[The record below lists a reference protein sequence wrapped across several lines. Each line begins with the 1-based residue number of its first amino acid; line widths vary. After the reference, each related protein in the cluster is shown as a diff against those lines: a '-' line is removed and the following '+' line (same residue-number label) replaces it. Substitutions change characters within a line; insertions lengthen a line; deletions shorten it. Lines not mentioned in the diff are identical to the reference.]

1 MTEARTSEAGS
12 TATPTVAPT
21 VAATVA
27 PTVATDDARRVPAVE
42 RAFRLVRLLAAQ
54 GAVSLSQAVEA
65 TGMNKSTAYY
75 ILRAL
80 VAEHVVVYDEERR
93 TYELGPALVEIGAVA
108 AERMNDVSLAK
119 RYLSELL
126 DQINA
131 TIVLYRRIGLTEVML
146 VDKLERR
153 HRVRITLQVGTPVP
167 IQGGSFGRV
176 FLAYDEPSQV
186 AAVLAGGLQSFTAKS
201 VTSKEAFLR
210 DLERVRERGFAVD
223 HEGFALGVSTV
234 AAPIFDRTGEIR
246 LVAAAVAFTTLLDDR
261 LADHYGRL
269 LRDSCE
275 RIGKSLAGR
284 PEPRR
289 TSSWR
294 PPARRRGQ

>member
-1 MTEARTSEAGS
+1 MTGDRIGQTGS
-12 TATPTVAPT
+12 AFASTGT
-21 VAATVA
+21 
-27 PTVATDDARRVPAVE
+27 TDEARRVPAVE
-42 RAFRLVRLLAAQ
+42 RAFRLVRLLAAR

-80 VAEHVVVYDEERR
+80 AAENVVVYDEERR
-93 TYELGPALVEIGAVA
+93 TYELGPALVEIGAAA

-186 AAVLAGGLQSFTAKS
+186 AAVLAGGLQRFTEKS
-201 VTSKEAFLR
+201 VTNKEAFLR
-210 DLERVRERGFAVD
+210 DLERVRERGFAID

-234 AAPIFDRTGEIR
+234 AAPIFDHTGRIR
-246 LVAAAVAFTTLLDDR
+246 LVAAAVAFTTLLDDQ
-261 LADHYGRL
+261 LADQYGRL

-275 RIGKSLAGR
+275 RIGKSLAAH
-284 PEPRR
+284 PEPIEH
-289 TSSWR
+289 SISWR
-294 PPARRRGQ
+294 PPTRRRGQ